1 MSRIPD
7 SFIDDLLHRIDI
19 VEVVSQRVPLKRAGK
34 EYSACCPFHDEK
46 SPSFTVSS
54 AKQFYH
60 CFGCGA
66 HGSAISFLMEYDG
79 LGFLDAINDLARLAG
94 MEVPREQ
101 GDNNQPSRQQT
112 SPLYELLEQANNYY
126 RQQLR
131 QHSSAHVAVD
141 YLKNR
146 GVSGEIAGKFEIGFA
161 PPGWDNLLNFLSKE
175 SSDELAQT
183 KKIAQIV
190 EAGLA
195 SENER
200 KSQYDRLRDRIT
212 FPIRDQ
218 RGRVVGFG
226 GRLLDGDGPKY
237 LNSPETPIFHKGGEL
252 YGLYQLQQVQRQPS
266 QIVVVEG
273 YLDVIALAQFG
284 ATYAVAALG
293 TALTADH
300 IRKLYRVTQKLVLCF
315 DGDKAGRRAAER
327 SLENLAPQM
336 QEGRQAEFL
345 FLPDGDDPDTFIRR
359 EGLDGFES
367 ALKSAEPLSQ
377 FLFEHL
383 ESDCD
388 MTTLD
393 GKARLAELAKP
404 WIGKLPEGFF
414 KQLMGQE
421 LNQRTGIELP
431 EEPPTPSTAIN
442 SRPFSEPPAS
452 ASQSTPSSADNQTQP
467 ASARPV
473 SSRLLRKA
481 FVLLLNQ
488 PELAQQVSLEELTR
502 LASHEAPGIG
512 LLCMLIDHFNS
523 SPSASIGLFL
533 DQLHL
538 TEEASTIARLIRQ
551 PVPPGDAASWGEE
564 FKTLLS
570 DITGAIHHQRG
581 RLGDHNRRRLNEL
594 YAKFSASGLSD
605 DEKIEL
611 RQLQQQYQGQS
622 RREP

>member
-1 MSRIPD
+1 
-7 SFIDDLLHRIDI
+7 
-19 VEVVSQRVPLKRAGK
+19 
-34 EYSACCPFHDEK
+34 
-46 SPSFTVSS
+46 
-54 AKQFYH
+54 
-60 CFGCGA
+60 
-66 HGSAISFLMEYDG
+66 MEYDG
-79 LGFLDAINDLARLAG
+79 LGFVDAINDLARLAG
-94 MEVPREQ
+94 MEVPRED
-101 GDNNQPSRQQT
+101 GGTAQPSRQQS
-112 SPLYELLEQANNYY
+112 SPLYELMEQANDYY

-131 QHSSAHVAVD
+131 QHNAAHVAVD

-146 GVSGEIAGKFEIGFA
+146 GVSGEIAGKYEIGFA
-161 PPGWDNLLNFLSKE
+161 PPGWDNLLTFLSKDAT
-175 SSDELAQT
+175 DEAAHS
-183 KKIAQIV
+183 KKLSQIL

-195 SENER
+195 SESER
-200 KSQYDRLRDRIT
+200 KSHYDRLRERIT

-226 GRLLDGDGPKY
+226 GRLLSGDGPKY
-237 LNSPETPIFHKGGEL
+237 LNSPETPIFHKGAEL

-359 EGLDGFES
+359 EGLAGFEA
-367 ALKSAEPLSQ
+367 ALKSSEPLSQ

-414 KQLMGQE
+414 KQLMRQE

-431 EEPPTPSTAIN
+431 EERPVPSAAIN
-442 SRPFSEPPAS
+442 SRPFSEPETNPGRSKTALDRDSGQPS
-452 ASQSTPSSADNQTQP
+452 AIKT
-467 ASARPV
+467 V

-488 PELAQQVSLEELTR
+488 PELAQQITLEELTR
-502 LASHEAPGIG
+502 LAGHDAPGIS

-533 DQLHL
+533 DQLDVP
-538 TEEASTIARLIRQ
+538 EEAATIARLIRQ
-551 PVPPGDAASWGEE
+551 PVPPGDAASWSEE
-564 FKTLLS
+564 FQILLA

-594 YAKFSASGLSD
+594 YAKFTATGLSD
-605 DEKIEL
+605 EEKLEL

-622 RREP
+622 KQQS